1 MPKLINIS
9 LSNKLKA
16 LALLDSG
23 FSTVRAAAKNT
34 CIAKS
39 TLHDNVPKF
48 KKDIENFESWC
59 NSSAEREIRQTLSCV
74 FEGKSSARDTA
85 TVLSRSERK
94 KIDHH
99 KVLDYLNIAAGI
111 AEKENIKKIPLKLID
126 SDNETDEFPL
136 KNVRC
141 AAFDEIFQG
150 KKPILSFVD
159 PVSGYC
165 YLTAA
170 EDRSEESWTGM
181 LKLLKLIGLD
191 PKTTNTDGGT
201 SLLAS
206 LAKQFPNSVNLRD
219 LFHVVVKLS
228 KAKRAF
234 EGYCYGLIAKFDN
247 LRKQCVSPQKIA
259 EKETEMNRA
268 LILFD
273 ALENEYSRFKAACYC
288 DNSETYVSSNQL
300 EIIVKRIVALLDCA
314 ERNNIHH
321 RAIKQAKT
329 YFHRGAGA
337 IIAYKSQ
344 LESEVKKYF
353 GPVNA
358 ISVLDSICPM
368 IEYIDQ
374 IQRSYE
380 NKEHRDFWLKKLS
393 NARESFRK
401 YKYVDE
407 RELDNAIDKVAQI
420 MIGLRKS
427 NSLVEALNSVIRR
440 FLVAFKSIPSWFC
453 PLFTFYWNHR
463 TQPRGKRAHLKPREI
478 LTGKPFEG
486 DWIDIIINRWP
497 AKVEKGPNSS
507 SDGLELQAAI

>member
-1 MPKLINIS
+1 MPKLIDIS

-23 FSTVRAAAKNT
+23 LSTVRDAAKNT
-34 CIAKS
+34 CMAKS
-39 TLHDNVPKF
+39 TLHDNLPKF
-48 KKDIENFESWC
+48 KKDVEKFEIWC
-59 NSSAEREIRQTLSCV
+59 DSSAEREIRQALSYV
-74 FEGKSSARDTA
+74 FEGKSSARDAA
-85 TVLSRSERK
+85 TVLSRAEGKR
-94 KIDHH
+94 IDHH
-99 KVLDYLNIAAGI
+99 KVLGYLNIAADI
-111 AEKENIKKIPLKLID
+111 AEEENIKKIPLKLTD
-126 SDNETDEFPL
+126 SGSETEEFPL

-150 KKPILSFVD
+150 NKPILGFIEPS
-159 PVSGYC
+159 SGYC
-165 YLTAA
+165 HLTAA
-170 EDRSEESWTGM
+170 DDRSEESWTAM
-181 LKLLKLIGLD
+181 LKLLKLLGLD
-191 PKTTNTDGGT
+191 PKTTNTDGGA
-201 SLLAS
+201 SLLTS
-206 LAKQFPNSVNLRD
+206 LAKQFPKSVNLRD
-219 LFHVVVKLS
+219 LFHVMLKLS
-228 KAKRAF
+228 KAERAF
-234 EGYCYGLIAKFDN
+234 EGHCYGLIAKLDN
-247 LRKQCVSPQKIA
+247 LRKKGVNHEKIL
-259 EKETEMNRA
+259 ESEMEMNRA
-268 LILFD
+268 LMLFD
-273 ALENEYSRFKAACYC
+273 ALENECKLFKAACYC
-288 DNSETYVSSNQL
+288 DNSETYVSSTQL

-314 ERNNIHH
+314 ERNNIQH
-321 RAIKQAKT
+321 RAIKQART
-329 YFHRGAGA
+329 YFHRGSGA

-380 NKEHRDFWLKKLS
+380 NKARRDFWLKKLS

-427 NSLVEALNSVIRR
+427 NSLIEALNSVIRR
-440 FLVAFKSIPSWFC
+440 FLAAFKSIPAWFC

-486 DWIDIIINRWP
+486 DWIDIIMKRWP
-497 AKVEKGPNSS
+497 TKAGKNPNSVS
-507 SDGLELQAAI
+507 NELELQTAV